1 MEYNASDS
9 FETRLQSIESRIAA
23 AAERAGRDPGD
34 VQLVAISK
42 TFPPEVIDEA
52 LRAGVSILGESKV
65 QEALAKAS
73 QCSSA
78 DWHLIGHLQSNKV
91 RHALSLFST
100 IHSVDSIALLEDI
113 ERIQEEIGRRPRVLL
128 QVNVSGEGSKTGFN
142 PKAMRDAVR
151 TALSLGN
158 LDLVGLM
165 TIPPW
170 SPDPEQSRKYFRQL
184 RELRD
189 SLSAEFDVGLPE
201 LSMGMSADFEV
212 AIEEGATFV
221 RIGSAIF
228 GKRSAWKTERTP
240 DSDDYI

>member
-9 FETRLQSIESRIAA
+9 FETRLHSIESRIAA

-34 VQLVAISK
+34 IQLVAVSK

-52 LRAGVSILGESKV
+52 LRASVSILNESKI
-65 QEALAKAS
+65 QEALAKIP

-78 DWHLIGHLQSNKV
+78 EWHLIGHLQSNKV

-100 IHSVDSIALLEDI
+100 IHSIDSIALLEDVA
-113 ERIQEEIGRRPRVLL
+113 RIQEEIGRRPGILL

-142 PKAMRDAVR
+142 PKVMRDAIN

-170 SPDPEQSRKYFRQL
+170 SPEPEQSRKYFRQL
-184 RELRD
+184 REMRD
-189 SLSAEFDVGLPE
+189 SLSAEFDIGLPE

-221 RIGSAIF
+221 RIGSALF
-228 GKRSAWKTERTP
+228 GKRSAWRPQRTP